1 MASLTRVSDQN
12 TKMLINYT
20 KSQCLPGVSQP
31 AKGISTIP
39 GRATTSQP
47 CVKTEVDRGM
57 TDESD
62 AVPTILCSLEKVNF
76 LKKCCASP
84 VLRYILHLLADP
96 RQETLCSWHGGPFG
110 VRIWNTRRFTE
121 SYNAAMGTK
130 MNFTNISRALQSCEL
145 ITIAGIRLW
154 KRMKQGEYS
163 FFPGY
168 TGHGLPKIPPS
179 AMPRDVP
186 AQFPFERQG
195 NVKRINSQPRCRN
208 EPPVVE
214 QSPPATLYYDCVPNY
229 RLHSPENPCQTAQ
242 LPQMFTFDSFPVPLP
257 QFPSP
262 TPSASP
268 LEFTTATSPTYITTP
283 RSCCSVFPHSV
294 LTPPPSDN
302 SSVFSDSFTSSDSS
316 LQRLSPV
323 YDRSSYIALEQ
334 RTTNA
339 VSTSAEM
346 VDQSALDISLVT
358 EFFAPL
364 EAIPSPLPPPAE
376 PPSAVVPNSSPI
388 SDQYS
393 PFFKDM
399 THLGEQDIFGNTSSI
414 SGEDFSI
421 DETSLLYH

>member
-20 KSQCLPGVSQP
+20 QSQCLPGVSQP

-47 CVKTEVDRGM
+47 YVKTEVDRGM
-57 TDESD
+57 AEESD

-168 TGHGLPKIPPS
+168 TGHG
-179 AMPRDVP
+179 
-186 AQFPFERQG
+186 
-195 NVKRINSQPRCRN
+195 
-208 EPPVVE
+208 
-214 QSPPATLYYDCVPNY
+214 
-229 RLHSPENPCQTAQ
+229 
-242 LPQMFTFDSFPVPLP
+242 
-257 QFPSP
+257 
-262 TPSASP
+262 
-268 LEFTTATSPTYITTP
+268 
-283 RSCCSVFPHSV
+283 
-294 LTPPPSDN
+294 
-302 SSVFSDSFTSSDSS
+302 DSS

-323 YDRSSYIALEQ
+323 YDRSSYIPPDQ
-334 RTTNA
+334 RTKDA

-364 EAIPSPLPPPAE
+364 EAIPSPLPPVE
-376 PPSAVVPNSSPI
+376 PPSAVVPSSSPI

-393 PFFKDM
+393 PFIKDM

>member
-47 CVKTEVDRGM
+47 YVKTEVDRGM
-57 TDESD
+57 AEESD

-168 TGHGLPKIPPS
+168 T
-179 AMPRDVP
+179 
-186 AQFPFERQG
+186 
-195 NVKRINSQPRCRN
+195 

-214 QSPPATLYYDCVPNY
+214 QSPSATLYYDCVPNY

-268 LEFTTATSPTYITTP
+268 LEFTTATSPSYITTP
-283 RSCCSVFPHSV
+283 RSCYPVFPHSV

-323 YDRSSYIALEQ
+323 YDRSSYIPPDQ
-334 RTTNA
+334 RTKDA

-364 EAIPSPLPPPAE
+364 EAIPSPLPPVE
-376 PPSAVVPNSSPI
+376 PPSAVVPSSSPI

-393 PFFKDM
+393 PFIKDM